1 MGPRLKQEL
10 VKLSIIVFKYLFLD
24 LLMELPAEPSVY
36 LTLSFILWQF
46 YYCWKGGGQLSVTFT
61 VWLEDGDDADHQQ

>member
-10 VKLSIIVFKYLFLD
+10 AKLSIIVFKYLFLE
-24 LLMELPAEPSVY
+24 LLMRLPTEPSVY

-46 YYCWKGGGQLSVTFT
+46 YYCWTWGRQLSVTFT
-61 VWLEDGDDADHQQ
+61 AWLEDGDDADHQQ

>member
-10 VKLSIIVFKYLFLD
+10 VKLSIIVFKYLFLE
-24 LLMELPAEPSVY
+24 LLMRLPTEPSVY

-46 YYCWKGGGQLSVTFT
+46 YYCWTGGRQLSVTFT
-61 VWLEDGDDADHQQ
+61 AWLEDGDDADHQQ

>member
-10 VKLSIIVFKYLFLD
+10 IKLSIIVFKYLFLE
-24 LLMELPAEPSVY
+24 LLMRLPTEPSVY

-46 YYCWKGGGQLSVTFT
+46 YYCWTGGRQLSVAFT
-61 VWLEDGDDADHQQ
+61 AWLEDGDDADHQQ